1 MPTNVT
7 LPTLSEGWDEARILR
22 WLKLEGD
29 TVAKGESLLE
39 IESAKV
45 ITEVPSPERGLV
57 AHIAVAENAV
67 VEAGALLA
75 IIAAPGEK
83 VVPPSGE
90 PVAPRT
96 LSAPV
101 EPVARRLA
109 EAYGLDMRKV
119 KGSGK
124 WGKVLEAD
132 IKALVDHDALP
143 DVQIAAITGMRRAI
157 GRRMLRSAQTT
168 APFTLTTEADATQT
182 VELRQELVASWRK
195 EGVRPT
201 ALAFLIKASAQA
213 LRDHPLLNAW
223 LVGESLHILKDIN
236 IGYAVAIPDGLLVP
250 VVRLADRKTLLEITH
265 EIVDMAKK
273 ARRDALTADD
283 LEGGTF
289 SITSLASF
297 DVDAF
302 TPILNPPQ
310 IAILGTG
317 RIVEKPVVQDGEI
330 KIAPRVNLSLAVDH
344 RATDG
349 APAGRLLHSIK
360 RYMEDPWW
368 MVQAEPGRR
377 TPRR

>member
-29 TVAKGESLLE
+29 TIAKGEPLLE

-45 ITEVPSPERGLV
+45 ITEISSPDRGLV
-57 AHIAVAENAV
+57 AHIAVAENAM
-67 VEAGALLA
+67 VEAGTLLA

-83 VVPPSGE
+83 VALPSRE
-90 PVAPRT
+90 QVAPKIP
-96 LSAPV
+96 SPPV

-109 EAYGLDMRKV
+109 EAYGLDVRTV

-124 WGKVLEAD
+124 GDKVLEAD
-132 IKALVDHDALP
+132 VKALVDPAALP
-143 DVQIAAITGMRRAI
+143 DVQIATVTGMRKAI
-157 GRRMLRSAQTT
+157 GQRMLISSQTT
-168 APFTLTTEADATQT
+168 APFTLITEADATQT
-182 VELRQELVASWRK
+182 VKLRQELVSEWRK
-195 EGVRPT
+195 EGVRPA
-201 ALAFLIKASAQA
+201 ALAFLIKTSAKA
-213 LRDHPLLNAW
+213 LRDHPLLNARW
-223 LVGESLHILKDIN
+223 VGKTLHLIKDIN
-236 IGYAVAIPDGLLVP
+236 IGYAVAIPNGLMVP
-250 VVRLADRKTLLEITH
+250 VVRQADRKSLLEITH

-273 ARRDALTADD
+273 ARRDELTTDD
-283 LEGGTF
+283 LDGGTF

-310 IAILGTG
+310 VAILGTG
-317 RIVEKPVVQDGEI
+317 RIMEKPVVQDGEI
-330 KIAPRVNLSLAVDH
+330 KVASRVTLSLTVDH

-349 APAGRLLHSIK
+349 APAGRLLQSIK

-368 MVQAEPGRR
+368 MVRS
-377 TPRR
+377 